1 MEAGADGVDE
11 RARAGCL
18 PQACFQTTLARG
30 GGLKRTKLFFGA
42 RCAPGDLHMEACPP
56 NSTMLAPWHACLLQ
70 VSVQVLGGIARRAP
84 CKMAVCACR
93 SLDARADVRA

>member
-1 MEAGADGVDE
+1 MTEAAVPPGLQIFSDAELAAMEAGADGVDA

-42 RCAPGDLHMEACPP
+42 RCAPGGYAHGLHMVA
-56 NSTMLAPWHACLLQ
+56 
-70 VSVQVLGGIARRAP
+70 
-84 CKMAVCACR
+84 
-93 SLDARADVRA
+93 